1 MAKIKESS
9 ELELNHKKRTMTKK
23 TSYGIIETI
32 GGFVMARSYK
42 LGLPKVTKWVRL
54 QISSYFS
61 VQLLL
66 NKITEYDTL
75 SAE

>member
-1 MAKIKESS
+1 
-9 ELELNHKKRTMTKK
+9 MTK
-23 TSYGIIETI
+23 
-32 GGFVMARSYK
+32 SYK
-42 LGLPKVTKWVRL
+42 LGLSLVTKWVRL